1 MRPKGSI
8 RTGEHAKGH
17 RVTGRFG
24 LRLGALLAV
33 LLCLRAVGASGGNIK
48 PLLDAN
54 GCSNCHSRSEQIVG
68 PAFEDVARKYRN
80 APGARDALARKV
92 RLGGTGVWGQVAM
105 PPNPS
110 ISDADLREI
119 LDWIAS
125 LVPAR

>member
-1 MRPKGSI
+1 MRPMVSI
-8 RTGEHAKGH
+8 RTRVPAKGY
-17 RVTGRFG
+17 RVTGRCG
-24 LRLGALLAV
+24 LGLGAVLAV
-33 LLCLRAVGASGGNIK
+33 SLCLRAIGASDNDIK
-48 PLLDAN
+48 RLLSAN

-92 RLGGTGVWGQVAM
+92 RFGGTGVWGQVAM

-125 LVPAR
+125 LAPAT

>member
-8 RTGEHAKGH
+8 RTGEHAKGQ

-24 LRLGALLAV
+24 LPLAGLLAV
-33 LLCLRAVGASGGNIK
+33 SFCLRAVGASDGDIK
-48 PLLDAN
+48 LLLDAN

-80 APGARDALARKV
+80 TPDARDALASKV
-92 RLGGTGVWGQVAM
+92 RLGGLGVWGQVAM

-110 ISDADLREI
+110 ISDADLRKV
-119 LDWIAS
+119 LDWILSIA
-125 LVPAR
+125 PAA